1 MKTKWNHA
9 LIVSDN
15 FVHRSMLEFNLA
27 KTGFV
32 VTLATDA
39 KEAFKLAE
47 KHSYDLIVTDNLT
60 PQGTGVDLARQ
71 LRYLEKY
78 DETPMVL
85 LAEET
90 ADLDMEY
97 LRRELWLLVVREPC
111 NLVEVVNNLA
121 PLFMSEQVS

>member
-1 MKTKWNHA
+1 MITKCNQA
-9 LIVSDN
+9 LIVSNN
-15 FVHRSMLEFNLA
+15 FVHRTMLEFNLA
-27 KTGFV
+27 KIGFV
-32 VTLATDA
+32 VTSAMDA

-47 KHSYDLIVTDNLT
+47 KHAYDLIVTDNLT
-60 PQGTGVDLARQ
+60 PNGTGVDLARQ
-71 LRYLEKY
+71 LRYLDKY

-111 NLVEVVNNLA
+111 NLVEVVNNIA
-121 PLFMSEQVS
+121 PLFVAELTS

>member
-1 MKTKWNHA
+1 MITKCNQA
-9 LIVSDN
+9 LIVSNN
-15 FVHRSMLEFNLA
+15 FVHRTMLEFNLA
-27 KTGFV
+27 KIGFV
-32 VTLATDA
+32 VTSAMDA

-47 KHSYDLIVTDNLT
+47 KHAYDLIVTDNQT
-60 PQGTGVDLARQ
+60 PNGTGVDLARQ
-71 LRYLEKY
+71 LRYLDKY

-111 NLVEVVNNLA
+111 NLVEVVNNIA
-121 PLFMSEQVS
+121 PLFVAEQTS

>member
-1 MKTKWNHA
+1 
-9 LIVSDN
+9 
-15 FVHRSMLEFNLA
+15 
-27 KTGFV
+27 
-32 VTLATDA
+32 
-39 KEAFKLAE
+39 
-47 KHSYDLIVTDNLT
+47 LIVTDNLT
-60 PQGTGVDLARQ
+60 PNGTGVDLARQ
-71 LRYLEKY
+71 LRYLDKY

-121 PLFMSEQVS
+121 PLFVAEQTS